1 MQYTGLV
8 FKMAIIIGL
17 GVYGGMKIDEY
28 QGNKTPGWTIALSLL
43 SIVVAMRQ
51 VIKDVSK

>member
-28 QGNKTPGWTIALSLL
+28 QGNETPGWTIALSLL
-43 SIVVAMRQ
+43 SIVIAMRQ